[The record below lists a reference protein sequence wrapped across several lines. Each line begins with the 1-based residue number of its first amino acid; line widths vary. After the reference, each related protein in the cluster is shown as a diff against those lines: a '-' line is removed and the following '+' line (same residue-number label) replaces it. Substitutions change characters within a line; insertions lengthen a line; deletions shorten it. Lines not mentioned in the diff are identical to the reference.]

1 LESYNKKKLG
11 NIVFLP
17 IAVICGILGFG
28 SPIFFA
34 TVSETALEDVGE
46 GTKTMEE
53 EVVRQLRQN
62 NLGPAEMLLPLTKV
76 DRRKEFAKVI
86 ENKKVDHPELSI
98 SGGGSIFDMLTFN
111 EYFGGLDKYNLA
123 RGRFEAFFVYN
134 RATTRG
140 DLWDRLGENSSNDN
154 VLAVLNAIPKE
165 GRPGNFWAGLL
176 AEPLISAFP
185 GVKVAKLEDFPFFPN
200 RHIVLSVGLR
210 TANDLDGN
218 LSEAEVRD
226 LCLAE
231 ARKGILDYQGGAS
244 WFKVKRVPDG
254 SQVSRLDGNQ
264 TFPSKLAGLMMV
276 AMLLLLGAL
285 SMPRGNLKTMGV
297 GFPIPFLYP

>member
-1 LESYNKKKLG
+1 METYNKKKLG
-11 NIVFLP
+11 NIFFLP
-17 IAVICGILGFG
+17 VAVVCGILGFG
-28 SPIFFA
+28 SPVFFA
-34 TVSETALEDVGE
+34 TVSESSLLDVGE
-46 GTKTMEE
+46 GTKSMEE

-154 VLAVLNAIPKE
+154 VLAVLNAIPTE
-165 GRPGNFWAGLL
+165 GRPGNFWARLL
-176 AEPLISAFP
+176 AEPLVSAFP
-185 GVKVAKLEDFPFFPN
+185 GVKVAKLVDFPFFPN

-210 TANDLDGN
+210 TANDLDG
-218 LSEAEVRD
+218 
-226 LCLAE
+226 
-231 ARKGILDYQGGAS
+231 
-244 WFKVKRVPDG
+244 
-254 SQVSRLDGNQ
+254 
-264 TFPSKLAGLMMV
+264 T
-276 AMLLLLGAL
+276 
-285 SMPRGNLKTMGV
+285 
-297 GFPIPFLYP
+297 